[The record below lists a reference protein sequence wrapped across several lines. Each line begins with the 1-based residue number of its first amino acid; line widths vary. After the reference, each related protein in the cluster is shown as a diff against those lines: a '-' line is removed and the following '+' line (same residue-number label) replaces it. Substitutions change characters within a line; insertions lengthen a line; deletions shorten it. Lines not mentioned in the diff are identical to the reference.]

1 MCATDVAPRGGTR
14 IEMFS
19 VAPVTVGS
27 LVAPRGGARIEISPT
42 GEPCEEVNV
51 APRGGAR
58 IEIYIANEA
67 LSIIESPLVEGRELK

>member
-1 MCATDVAPRGGTR
+1 
-14 IEMFS
+14 MFS

-27 LVAPRGGARIEISPT
+27 L
-42 GEPCEEVNV
+42 V